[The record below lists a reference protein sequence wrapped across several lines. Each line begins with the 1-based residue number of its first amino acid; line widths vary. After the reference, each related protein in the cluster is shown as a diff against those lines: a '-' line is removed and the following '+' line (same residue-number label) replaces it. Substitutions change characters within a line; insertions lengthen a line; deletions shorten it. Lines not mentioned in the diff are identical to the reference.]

1 MGAVLKLGQGGD
13 MAEHS
18 LIRWLIFLIVVAL
31 VIGNKRIKPRKP
43 PTHPLPVTGPVET
56 SRISR
61 SEEKDRGWQAL
72 ARISFLRRL

>member
-1 MGAVLKLGQGGD
+1 

-61 SEEKDRGWQAL
+61 GEKKDRVIASPRQDPDGSAAL
-72 ARISFLRRL
+72 TFVIPTGA

>member
-1 MGAVLKLGQGGD
+1 

-56 SRISR
+56 SRIST
-61 SEEKDRGWQAL
+61 SEEKDRGLQAL
-72 ARISFLRRL
+72 ARIRFLCRL

>member
-1 MGAVLKLGQGGD
+1 
-13 MAEHS
+13 MAEHT

-61 SEEKDRGWQAL
+61 SEEKDRDLQAL
-72 ARISFLRRL
+72 ARIRFLCRL